1 MPREFRGQRRLAGY
15 SPWGHKGSDMAQL
28 LTHMRFPKLASGR
41 QERHGEWQEL
51 DSGEGGT
58 TLYR

>member
-1 MPREFRGQRRLAGY
+1 MDRGGWQATVHG
-15 SPWGHKGSDMAQL
+15 GHKGSDMAQL